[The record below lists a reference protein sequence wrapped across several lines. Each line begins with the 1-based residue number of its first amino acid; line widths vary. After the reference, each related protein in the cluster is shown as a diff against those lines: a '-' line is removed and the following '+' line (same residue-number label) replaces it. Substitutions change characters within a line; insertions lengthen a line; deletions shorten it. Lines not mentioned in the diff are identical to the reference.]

1 MHSSLVDTLLAACPS
16 KTRREVRNWAE
27 PGPRGCCVTLSNKS
41 AFAPQACLLTSS
53 ARGVCAAVI
62 LHPRGQFLF
71 LPSDLTELLL

>member
-1 MHSSLVDTLLAACPS
+1 M
-16 KTRREVRNWAE
+16 
-27 PGPRGCCVTLSNKS
+27 TLSNKS

-62 LHPRGQFLF
+62 LHLRGQFLF